1 MYDHYYDSKG
11 TKFKKL
17 NLEVPTLKQV
27 RVKTIKSVCPS
38 FSFSNLLIFKV
49 EEAILEQKKRELL
62 KKYLTD
68 EFMESA
74 EETNG
79 K

>member
-1 MYDHYYDSKG
+1 
-11 TKFKKL
+11 
-17 NLEVPTLKQV
+17 
-27 RVKTIKSVCPS
+27 
-38 FSFSNLLIFKV
+38 
-49 EEAILEQKKRELL
+49 LEQKKRELL

-79 K
+79 KWKIHWFNTQHNIVLV